1 MGLALKEA
9 VEAVAG
15 AAGWKITTP
24 DESGVYHYLLE
35 EGLDLDLASPDGR
48 TLILSA
54 DLGGA
59 PQSSEPGVDEEW
71 KRIGRLAAAVLRK
84 RASILSCHAGRLE
97 LYRTVILTH
106 AEPQEIIEA
115 CKDFLNDQA
124 WWRANLNS
132 NTTATTASPFSF
144 AQGWFPGQ
152 LNF

>member
-1 MGLALKEA
+1 MGLALQKA

-15 AAGWKITTP
+15 AAGWKIATP
-24 DESGVYHYLLE
+24 DENGVYHYLLE
-35 EGLDLDLASPDGR
+35 EGLDLDMASPDGR

-59 PQSSEPGVDEEW
+59 PQEDQPGVDEEW
-71 KRIGRLAAAVLRK
+71 KRIGHLAAAVQRK
-84 RASILSCHAGRLE
+84 RSSILSRHAGRLE
-97 LYRTVILTH
+97 LYLAVDLM
-106 AEPQEIIEA
+106 ASEPNKIIDA

-132 NTTATTASPFSF
+132 NASVAAASPFSF

-152 LNF
+152 LSF